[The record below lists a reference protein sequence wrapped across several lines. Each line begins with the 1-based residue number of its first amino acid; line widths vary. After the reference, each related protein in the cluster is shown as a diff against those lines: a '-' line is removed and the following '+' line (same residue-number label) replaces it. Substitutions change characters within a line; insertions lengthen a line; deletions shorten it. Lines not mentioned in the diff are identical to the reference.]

1 MVSDSSA
8 TTELGNEIELETLL
22 AQPPKLAVD
31 VGTQTSPNGNEETP
45 ELPGHVAPI
54 FRFEGRHIQMMG
66 LGKPDFVP
74 FVLNLGAAIGSGL
87 LFGTGEALYFGGPV
101 SLWLAYL
108 LTGTVM
114 YAVMV

>member
-8 TTELGNEIELETLL
+8 TTEVGNEVELETLL

-45 ELPGHVAPI
+45 ESPVHIAPI

-66 LGKPDFVP
+66 LGKHDLVP

-87 LFGTGEALYFGGPV
+87 FGTGETLYFGGPV